1 MSNNKLING
10 KIYLNHQQKD
20 QRVFHLL
27 FNVWSRNGIKYAR
40 QEETD
45 LEKRRDLPPD
55 AVYTTATLSTLF
67 SKAVTTNGWGTVK
80 SLIEIWTDLVF
91 YSSLLTFSLIF
102 VTLTRAVPGPR
113 TFSCNVFS
121 NNMKSRDSLQFGGQG
136 KIKRRLARLKLS
148 LSNLLILTKWLFAKI
163 PFAQTQQYV
172 HCLRL
177 NVISKCRLESLASSS
192 GYISDQR

>member
-1 MSNNKLING
+1 MELNMQNKRTRTWKKGVTYHLTPSI
-10 KIYLNHQQKD
+10 
-20 QRVFHLL
+20 QRQP
-27 FNVWSRNGIKYAR
+27 W
-40 QEETD
+40 
-45 LEKRRDLPPD
+45 
-55 AVYTTATLSTLF
+55 LSTLF
-67 SKAVTTNGWGTVK
+67 SKVATKRYGKIFDRN
-80 SLIEIWTDLVF
+80 LIWTDLVF

-121 NNMKSRDSLQFGGQG
+121 NNMKSRDSLHFGGQG

>member
-1 MSNNKLING
+1 MSGRKMELNMQNKRTRTWKKGVTYHLTPSI
-10 KIYLNHQQKD
+10 
-20 QRVFHLL
+20 QRQP
-27 FNVWSRNGIKYAR
+27 W
-40 QEETD
+40 
-45 LEKRRDLPPD
+45 
-55 AVYTTATLSTLF
+55 LSTLF
-67 SKAVTTNGWGTVK
+67 SKVATTNGWGTVK